1 MNALDQLMIWCGYVS
16 IVGGALAVIMK
27 VIRPILKM
35 NARVEELEQHDKKD
49 YETLARMEKQL
60 NTILRSQV
68 AIIDNRLTGNCVEN
82 LKTVKEDINDC
93 IFNEK

>member
-1 MNALDQLMIWCGYVS
+1 MIWCGYIS
-16 IVGGALAVIMK
+16 IVGGAIAVIMK
-27 VIRPILKM
+27 VIRPILKI
-35 NARVEELEQHDKKD
+35 NARVEELENHDRKD
-49 YETLARMEKQL
+49 FETLQRVEKQL

-82 LKTVKEDINDC
+82 LKNVKEDLNDC